1 MNSQSTGILAPW
13 SPLCIVFVFVLQIFI
28 NPPPHPISN
37 TLESRLLKDL
47 GLWLFALLAPDM
59 YAQFSVHAMFLF
71 NQMNEATLCY

>member
-28 NPPPHPISN
+28 NPPHPISN